1 MASDPSTQIQA
12 KQLDVSI
19 IPITPLPFKGCKVE
33 VDHQPTDLDKP
44 FEHVRLDFN
53 SAAHII
59 PWKYKILA
67 LVCVVSLPIGQTW
80 TGASLG
86 PLKNTLRQELGIS
99 NTQFGVIS
107 ASDAIVN
114 SIWPI
119 IGGMLLDWF
128 GPNIIVICCTG
139 VILVGS
145 TLAGL
150 AINLEMWR
158 LLAGGHILM
167 GFGIAVLDSA
177 TQKFFYHWFGA
188 GGLALAFGLESAV
201 ARTIDLVA
209 GMAAIPIRDS
219 TGWYGWTFWISAVF
233 CAFSFLVAIAYLLFE
248 RFVVPSNFSLRS
260 ARKEAQETDIQTKKL
275 SFASITTLPWA
286 FWMLPMTQLLQ
297 SGAAGGFNTS
307 SADIIRMRGFTE
319 AVAGYLSSA
328 QSILPIVLSPV
339 LGLFIDRYGHRFHFV
354 ALAPVFWIISCALL
368 GWSSVHLLVALVFS
382 SLAGVINSMPL
393 QVCIPLLVADQS
405 KLGTAFG
412 IWRAFNN
419 SGSTIVDI
427 VFGVL
432 QDSTKDNAYPR
443 VLLFAI
449 GVKVLAFLLGL
460 TYIFVDYKALRK
472 SITLTRRQR
481 EDCESKISDPK
492 FHPLTRREMV
502 MSVSYAGLG
511 LLGSIIISAWV
522 VFIRYLL

>member
-1 MASDPSTQIQA
+1 MNTSRE
-12 KQLDVSI
+12 KEQLDKTGASI
-19 IPITPLPFKGCKVE
+19 NPVE
-33 VDHQPTDLDKP
+33 IQEPHHNPNDSQYSVGPHDHA
-44 FEHVRLDFN
+44 RLDFN
-53 SAAHII
+53 SAAYKI

-67 LVCVVSLPIGQTW
+67 LICIVSLPIGHTW

-86 PLKNTLRQELGIS
+86 PLKNTLRNELGIT

-119 IGGMLLDWF
+119 IGGILLDYF
-128 GPNIIVICCTG
+128 GPNIIILCCTFI
-139 VILVGS
+139 VLVGS
-145 TLAGL
+145 ILSGL
-150 AINLEMWR
+150 AVNLGLWR

-201 ARTIDLVA
+201 SRTVDLVA
-209 GMAAIPIRDS
+209 GMVAIPIRDS
-219 TGWYGWTFWISAVF
+219 TGSYVWTFWISVFF
-233 CAFSFLVAIAYLLFE
+233 CAFSFLIAVIYILFE
-248 RFVVPSNFSLRS
+248 RFVVPVGHRLTT
-260 ARKEAQETDIQTKKL
+260 ARAKALAQGLPAKSL
-275 SFASITTLPWA
+275 SFGSILKLPWA

-339 LGLFIDRYGHRFHFV
+339 LGFVIDRYGHRFHYV
-354 ALAPVFWIISCALL
+354 AIAPVLWIVACSLL
-368 GWSSVHLLVALVFS
+368 GWAEVHPLVALVFS

-393 QVCIPLLVADQS
+393 QICIPLLVADQN

-432 QDSTKDNAYPR
+432 QDDTEGNAYTR

-449 GVKVLAFLLGL
+449 GIKALAFFLGL
-460 TYIFVDYKALRK
+460 TYIFVDYKFLGK
-472 SITLTRRQR
+472 GMTMTLKQR
-481 EDCESKISDPK
+481 EAREKKIVNPKSDP
-492 FHPLTRREMV
+492 LTKREHLRGV
-502 MSVSYAGLG
+502 TYSGLG
-511 LLGSIIISAWV
+511 LLTSIIITAWV
-522 VFIRYLL
+522 VFIKYLL